1 VRLLLRRSA
10 QALVALGVV
19 ALLTYAFWP
28 QPVEVDLARA
38 VTGPLRVTVD
48 ERGKTRVKN
57 RYVISA
63 PLHGQVLR
71 IDLKPGHPVYAG
83 KDVLAVLEPTEPA
96 LLDDRARAEAEARVK
111 AGKTAVTQASARLE
125 RARAAHRYQVSEL
138 ERVRRLYSSRSVS
151 RQEYDNAVQLEQTS
165 SQDLRAAEFGV
176 RIAEFELD
184 LAQAALVRTRPR
196 SLGED
201 GEWRVT
207 IRSPITGRV
216 LRVHQESA
224 AVVTPG
230 TKLLEV
236 GDPTDLEAE
245 IEVLSADAVKIRPG
259 ARVLME
265 HWGGTRPLEGRVRL
279 VEPSGFLKV
288 SALGVEEQRVYV
300 IADFDDP
307 PAQRPQLGDAYRVEA
322 RVVIWEGEKVLKVP
336 AGALFR
342 RGDAW
347 AVFVVRDGKARLQAV
362 QAGHSNGLETEVLEG
377 LQEGDP
383 VILHPSDK
391 IADGVAVRAR

>member
-1 VRLLLRRSA
+1 V

-19 ALLTYAFWP
+19 ALLAYAFWP
-28 QPVEVDLARA
+28 QPVEVDLAPA
-38 VTGPLRVTVD
+38 VVGPLRVTVD
-48 ERGKTRVKN
+48 ERGKTRVKE
-57 RYVISA
+57 RYVVSA
-63 PLHGQVLR
+63 PLNGQVLR
-71 IDLKPGHPVYAG
+71 LDLKPGHAVRAG
-83 KDVLAVLEPTEPA
+83 KDVVAVLEPTDPA
-96 LLDDRARAEAEARVK
+96 LLDERARAEAEARVK
-111 AGKTAVTQASARLE
+111 AGKSAVHQAGARLE
-125 RARAAHRYQVSEL
+125 RSRAAHQYALAEL

-151 RQEYDNAVQLEQTS
+151 RQEYDNAVQQEQTN

-196 SLGED
+196 SPGEK
-201 GEWRVT
+201 GEWRVE

-230 TKLLEV
+230 AKLLEV

-259 ARVLME
+259 AKVLME
-265 HWGGTRPLEGRVRL
+265 HWGGTRPLEGRVRV

-307 PAQRPQLGDAYRVEA
+307 PARRPQLGDAYRVEA
-322 RVVIWEGEKVLKVP
+322 RIVVWEGEHVLKVP

-347 AVFVVRDGKARLQAV
+347 AVFVVREGRARLQAV
-362 QAGHSNGLETEVLEG
+362 QVGPSNGLETEVRDG

-383 VILHPSDK
+383 VIPHPSDK
-391 IADGVAVRAR
+391 ITDGVAVRTR